1 MRDLDQTVIKF
12 DYDKNFKNEDFY
24 LSKSNKHVFDFL
36 NIWPKWERNF
46 VNVSG
51 EKLSGKTHLM
61 NIFLQKNKGIKFEG
75 KSLQNEDLK
84 KIKVYEN
91 IVIENLSSEVNEK
104 LLYSL
109 FNLIEQDNKF
119 IIITSTK
126 PIVNI
131 PFDLKDLKSRA
142 KNFILLNIEK
152 PDDELIFAIIL
163 KNLSDRQISLDDKF
177 IGFIIKRIERSYSKI
192 YDFIYKIDQLSLKKN
207 KSIDFKIIKEVL
219 GE

>member
-1 MRDLDQTVIKF
+1 MKNLNQTIIKF
-12 DYDKNFKNEDFY
+12 DYEKNFKNEDFY
-24 LSKSNKHVFDFL
+24 LSKSNRHVFNFL
-36 NIWPKWERNF
+36 DMWPKWEKNF
-46 VNVSG
+46 VNVIG
-51 EKLSGKTHLM
+51 ERLSGKSHLM
-61 NIFLQKNKGIKFEG
+61 NIFLQKNKGIKFES
-75 KSLQNEDLK
+75 KSLINDDLK
-84 KIKVYEN
+84 KIKIHEN
-91 IVIENLSSEVNEK
+91 IIIENLSSDIDEK

-119 IIITSTK
+119 VIITSIK
-126 PIVNI
+126 PIVDMT
-131 PFDLKDLKSRA
+131 FDLKDLKSRT

-177 IGFIIKRIERSYSKI
+177 IKFITKRIDRSYSKI
-192 YDFIYKIDQLSLKKN
+192 YDFIYKIDQLSLKKK

>member
-1 MRDLDQTVIKF
+1 MRDFNQTIIKF
-12 DYDKNFKNEDFY
+12 DYDKNFKNEDFF

-75 KSLQNEDLK
+75 KSLQNDDLK
-84 KIKVYEN
+84 KIKTYEN

-192 YDFIYKIDQLSLKKN
+192 YDFIYKIDQLSLKKK

>member
-1 MRDLDQTVIKF
+1 MRDFNQTIIKF

-51 EKLSGKTHLM
+51 EKLSGKTHLI
-61 NIFLQKNKGIKFEG
+61 NIFLHKNKGIKFEG
-75 KSLQNEDLK
+75 KSLENEDLK
-84 KIKVYEN
+84 RIKIYEN
-91 IVIENLSSEVNEK
+91 IVIENLSSDVDEK

-119 IIITSTK
+119 IIVTSIK

-131 PFDLKDLKSRA
+131 TFELKDLKSRA

-152 PDDELIFAIIL
+152 PDDDLIFAIIL

-177 IGFIIKRIERSYSKI
+177 IEFIVKRIERSYSKI
-192 YDFIYKIDQLSLKKN
+192 YDFIYKIDQLSLKKK

>member
-1 MRDLDQTVIKF
+1 MRDLDQTIIKF
-12 DYDKNFKNEDFY
+12 DYDKNFKNDDFY

-46 VNVSG
+46 VNITG

-61 NIFLQKNKGIKFEG
+61 NIFLHKNKGIKFEG
-75 KSLQNEDLK
+75 KSLENDDLK
-84 KIKVYEN
+84 RIKIYEN
-91 IVIENLSSEVNEK
+91 VVIENLSSDVDEK

-119 IIITSTK
+119 IIVTSVK

-131 PFDLKDLKSRA
+131 TFELTDLKSRA

-152 PDDELIFAIIL
+152 PDDDLIFAIIL

-177 IGFIIKRIERSYSKI
+177 IEFIVKRIERSYSKI
-192 YDFIYKIDQLSLKKN
+192 YDFIYKIDQLSLKKK